1 MDNCGV
7 HGSKYKNHTIHMD
20 MATELMEEEE
30 AVTMR
35 PEAWLTEVKLEI
47 EGKPVLT
54 LIDTGSEVS
63 VIAEH
68 VLNKLRETNKNIPSL
83 PVAGVTIV
91 GITGVR
97 SKRVTTQVQLNM
109 LINGENYENTFLVCL
124 LYTSRCV

>member
-1 MDNCGV
+1 MCIRDRLLSIDDCGV
-7 HGSKYKNHTIHMD
+7 HGDRYRNHTIHTD

-30 AVTMR
+30 TGTMR
-35 PEAWLTEVKLEI
+35 LEAWLMEVKLEI
-47 EGKPVLT
+47 EGKPVTT

-91 GITGVR
+91 GIT
-97 SKRVTTQVQLNM
+97 
-109 LINGENYENTFLVCL
+109 CL